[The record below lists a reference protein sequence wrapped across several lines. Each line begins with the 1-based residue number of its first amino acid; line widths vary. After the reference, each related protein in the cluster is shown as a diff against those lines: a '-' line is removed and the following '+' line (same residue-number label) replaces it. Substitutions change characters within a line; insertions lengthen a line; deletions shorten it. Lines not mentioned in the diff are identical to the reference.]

1 MGDSSIDALMTAF
14 RSVPKPRTVEGC
26 KCGYCPSTED
36 CLRLLEG
43 DPSTLSVSDLLPYV
57 SSVLQTVGSSS
68 DFTFLLPT
76 LLLSWGKEITTRQSG
91 YVEQLHAA
99 LTRESFFSSL
109 PNRLRLAVTQYM
121 RRRIL
126 EVLGQQHSLDVR
138 GKTPVHEWIWVVGS
152 YGVITQD
159 VPALWTEW
167 WQLSYEGYCVAAVQ
181 FASLL
186 ICDRD
191 RNPVF
196 AAWTPTRGGGPPCP
210 WEYASAGFDERWD
223 DANISFLQEVL
234 SVPYLEERL
243 QEAEQRMLSEDS
255 VSKAKL
261 VRATLSSEPAPAR
274 ARISFLL
281 AQLGTPSSPEQA
293 QWWPS

>member
-1 MGDSSIDALMTAF
+1 MTAF
-14 RSVPKPRTVEGC
+14 RSVPKPRTIEGC
-26 KCGYCPSTED
+26 THGCCLSTED
-36 CLRLLEG
+36 CQKLLGG
-43 DPSTLSVSDLLPYV
+43 DLSTLSVSDLLPYA

-76 LLLSWGKEITTRQSG
+76 LLLSWGKEINRYQSG

-99 LTRESFFSSL
+99 LIRQSFFSSL
-109 PNRLRLAVTQYM
+109 SNRLRLAVTQYM
-121 RRRIL
+121 RHRIL

-138 GKTPVHEWIWVVGS
+138 GQAPVHGWIWVVGS

-167 WQLSYEGYCVAAVQ
+167 WQLSCEGYCVAAVQ

-186 ICDRD
+186 VCDRD

-196 AAWTPTRGGGPPCP
+196 AAWTPKRGGGPPCP

-223 DANISFLQEVL
+223 DANLSFLQEVL
-234 SVPYLEERL
+234 SVAYLEERL
-243 QEAEQRMLSEDS
+243 NEAEKRMLSEDS
-255 VSKAKL
+255 VSKTKS
-261 VRATLSSEPAPAR
+261 VRAILSSEPARAR